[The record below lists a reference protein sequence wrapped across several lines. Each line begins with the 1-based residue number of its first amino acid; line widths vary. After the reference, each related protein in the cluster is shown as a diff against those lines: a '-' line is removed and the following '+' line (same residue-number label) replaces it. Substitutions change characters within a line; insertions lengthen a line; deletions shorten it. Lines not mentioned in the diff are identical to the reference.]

1 MTIKIS
7 GLAAGGRAHPEIRP
21 GDKWKDSRGS
31 IVIIESYRFD
41 RVTYCREG
49 YSSPCFCTPE
59 RLVREFEFVSSAPV
73 AGEKISIGLCGY
85 RASNEFGLCGK
96 SSGSEGTENE
106 KCTKP

>member
-41 RVTYCREG
+41 RVTYCREVLLTMFLHARKTG
-49 YSSPCFCTPE
+49 
-59 RLVREFEFVSSAPV
+59 
-73 AGEKISIGLCGY
+73 AGI
-85 RASNEFGLCGK
+85 
-96 SSGSEGTENE
+96 
-106 KCTKP
+106 

>member
-1 MTIKIS
+1 MTIKNS
-7 GLAAGGRAHPEIRP
+7 GLAAGGPAHPEIRP
-21 GDKWKDSRGS
+21 GDKWKDSRGN

-73 AGEKISIGLCGY
+73 AGEKNIDRIMRVQGIERIRVMREIIRERGN
-85 RASNEFGLCGK
+85 RK
-96 SSGSEGTENE
+96 
-106 KCTKP
+106 

>member
-49 YSSPCFCTPE
+49 TAHRVFA
-59 RLVREFEFVSSAPV
+59 RQKDWRGNLNLFLLRRAPV
-73 AGEKISIGLCGY
+73 EEISIELCGC

-106 KCTKP
+106 ECTKP

>member
-1 MTIKIS
+1 MTIKNS

-21 GDKWKDSRGS
+21 GDKWKDGRGN

-49 YSSPCFCTPE
+49 YSSPFFPRQKDWCGNLNLYLP
-59 RLVREFEFVSSAPV
+59 RRSLAK
-73 AGEKISIGLCGY
+73 KISTELCGC

-106 KCTKP
+106 ECTKP

>member
-49 YSSPCFCTPE
+49 YSSPCF
-59 RLVREFEFVSSAPV
+59 
-73 AGEKISIGLCGY
+73 
-85 RASNEFGLCGK
+85 
-96 SSGSEGTENE
+96 
-106 KCTKP
+106 

>member
-41 RVTYCREG
+41 RVTYCREVQLTVFLHARKTG
-49 YSSPCFCTPE
+49 AE
-59 RLVREFEFVSSAPV
+59 
-73 AGEKISIGLCGY
+73 I
-85 RASNEFGLCGK
+85 
-96 SSGSEGTENE
+96 
-106 KCTKP
+106 

>member
-1 MTIKIS
+1 MTIKNS

-21 GDKWKDSRGS
+21 GDKWKDSRGN

-49 YSSPCFCTPE
+49 YSSTCFCAPE

-73 AGEKISIGLCGY
+73 AGEKDIDRIMRVQGIERIRVMREIIRERGN
-85 RASNEFGLCGK
+85 RK
-96 SSGSEGTENE
+96 
-106 KCTKP
+106 

>member
-41 RVTYCREG
+41 ILKKWLSMKT
-49 YSSPCFCTPE
+49 
-59 RLVREFEFVSSAPV
+59 
-73 AGEKISIGLCGY
+73 
-85 RASNEFGLCGK
+85 
-96 SSGSEGTENE
+96 
-106 KCTKP
+106 

>member
-41 RVTYCREG
+41 RSDILPRGVLLTMFLHARKTG
-49 YSSPCFCTPE
+49 
-59 RLVREFEFVSSAPV
+59 
-73 AGEKISIGLCGY
+73 AGI
-85 RASNEFGLCGK
+85 
-96 SSGSEGTENE
+96 
-106 KCTKP
+106 